1 MIIRRGIKRTQ
12 PGETVNVK
20 KMDTSETKTIKWYE
34 VKAGIEFLGKVGAV
48 SPEKAQRE
56 ARIKYGD
63 PFKYAVLK
71 YTITEVKK

>member
-12 PGETVNVK
+12 PGETINVK
-20 KMDTSETKTIKWYE
+20 KMDTSATKTLKWYE

-63 PFKYAVLK
+63 PFNYAVLK
-71 YTITEVKK
+71 YTIKEVK